1 MKLNKDRKFKKCFIT
16 GITGSGGSYLAEH
29 IYKKDKQIKL
39 YGSFRS
45 TGYKKILDNK
55 IKNIDLFKLDLK
67 NYQNVKNKLKKI
79 KPDLIFHLASNADV
93 RGSFDEP
100 IKHTENNNIITV
112 NLLEAIRQLKLKTL
126 IIICSTSEVYGNVFK
141 KNLPITE
148 NHPITPINPYAVT
161 KTFQDLMA
169 QVYSKSFNINVIIT
183 RMFSYTNARRKN
195 LFQTS
200 FARQIVD
207 IEKAKTNVLKHGNL
221 KSIRTFVDIED
232 AMEAYWL
239 TAKKGKIGEIY
250 NIGGEKVIS
259 VKDFLNTLIK
269 LTQKKIN
276 CKPDKNLFRPKDIG
290 IQISDS
296 SKFKRHT
303 GWKPKINFK
312 KSVEKLLNYCRQN
325 Y

>member
-45 TGYKKILDNK
+45 TGYKKILDSK

-126 IIICSTSEVYGNVFK
+126 IIICSTSEVYGNVSK

-276 CKPDKNLFRPKDIG
+276 CKPDKKLFRPKDIG

-312 KSVEKLLNYCRQN
+312 KSVDKLLNYCRQN

>member
-45 TGYKKILDNK
+45 TGYKKILDSK
-55 IKNIDLFKLDLK
+55 IKNINLFKLDLK

-126 IIICSTSEVYGNVFK
+126 IIICSTSEVYGNVSK

-148 NHPITPINPYAVT
+148 NHPIIPINPYAVT

-169 QVYSKSFNINVIIT
+169 QVYSKSFKLNVIIT

-303 GWKPKINFK
+303 GWKSKINFK

>member
-126 IIICSTSEVYGNVFK
+126 IIICSTSEVYGNVSK